1 MKTTFTP
8 LASETDASLC
18 SNNNDVTILLLPK
31 ITPAELIEQLTL
43 ENNII
48 DKAIL

>member
-18 SNNNDVTILLLPK
+18 SNNNNVTTLLLPK
-31 ITPAELIEQLTL
+31 VTPAEQVEQLTL
-43 ENNII
+43 ENYII